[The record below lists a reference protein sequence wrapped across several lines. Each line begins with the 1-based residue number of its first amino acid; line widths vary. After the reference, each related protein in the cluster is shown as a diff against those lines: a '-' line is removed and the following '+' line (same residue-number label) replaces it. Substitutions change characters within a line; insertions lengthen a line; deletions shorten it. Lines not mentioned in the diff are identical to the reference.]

1 MCLQKYFIFC
11 YFCKLLSSVIVRRR
25 FFKIFLRV
33 AVAVIILAAAVFVGL
48 QTSVVQTY
56 VADRMLSSLSSGL
69 SGKINVGR
77 VYVRFLNNVLLQDVS
92 VIDDAKMSPIV
103 SDTLFY
109 TEKIALQYSLRGLF
123 SKEGPKVSRVSVS
136 GGGMNLVLED
146 YDTPVDGK
154 YYNTNLTRIFGLAKD
169 TSKVVK
175 DTAAVKEIKTLFN
188 LKNVKI
194 TDFAFNMYDLTADV
208 EKQEAKG
215 GINWRNMNI
224 SDINFHIKDM
234 KMVGGIMYGKVVS
247 GSFRERSGFNCRNIS
262 ADVRVGDGLASIDGL
277 RIVDDYSDVRVGNY
291 SMIYESG
298 KSFSKYLD
306 EVVMSISFPD
316 TCRLNMKTL
325 AFFAPAVSGLGF
337 DAALYGSA
345 SGTVRNLRTSSLSVG
360 IDGYGISFE
369 LQGGVEGLPDIRSSR
384 MDIRLLGLSFD
395 AASAY
400 RAAEMFG
407 AGEGVDF
414 LKDFPYRG
422 GFVFD
427 GTFSGRISSFHAV
440 GEMSSLSGKLGFD
453 VSVSGLMDE
462 RRPVGV
468 SGKVYADRADI
479 GKFSSVDFL
488 GELSMDADF
497 GFSSAEGGKLDVR
510 RLDVSRLVANGHAY
524 SGIRAKGML
533 EDGVFKGRIVSDDP
547 ALSFLFQG
555 SASIDPYAAGAAYEF
570 YANVG
575 YADLSAMNLDR
586 NGRSAV
592 SFEVN
597 SNFMRDGSGE
607 VVGKIS
613 ISDLVLEN
621 DSDRENAGGIYIEAV
636 NNPRDYV
643 ISMRSDFLN
652 AEFSGTAPFR
662 QFLKDVQ
669 ALSTGMA
676 ADVLCPPDALV
687 WSGHSYSLGLSTGNS
702 MAVCG
707 FIKPGLYVA
716 EGSRLS
722 LELDAEGNIDA
733 EVNSQRIALGG
744 NYLKDF
750 AFKAF
755 NPDSTLDCLIRT
767 SEAKVASFLFE
778 RPRLSLALLDNSA
791 YARLVYSDPGKDTVN
806 SGRLNVWADFSRD
819 TLDGKLVSDIR
830 IGSSEFY
837 VNGDRWDIIPAR
849 ASVSG
854 KRFDIDSLAICCG
867 LQSIV
872 VNTTGFGAGPVRS
885 DTLDISLGGFDMS
898 SLSPLLGDGYD
909 IRGTVSGVARITD
922 IFNNPGLIADIH
934 CDSVS
939 VGGVEAGDV
948 EIMSRWDERNERF
961 NVYLRNYIGGKTTV
975 NTTGYF
981 HPEDRYV
988 NVNMGLDGF
997 NAGYFRPLLA
1007 SVVSDVSGRFSGYLM
1022 LSGHPG
1028 KLALRSRRIAME
1040 DLVFK
1045 VNYTNVQYKLNGS
1058 LSMDETGIRADNI
1071 IVEDRYGHR
1080 GILGGGVDYEY
1091 FKNMDFGLDLKFNR
1105 MECID
1110 IPRERAESFYGTAF
1124 ATGTLRLTG
1133 PFDDLSLSAMAT
1145 TMENT
1150 LFYVPVGSG
1159 AEAGS
1164 SGILSFK
1171 DYSQDET
1178 EADPYDVMLSNLN
1191 RKQSRKGGLSVGMH
1205 LSVTP
1210 DAAVFVEMGGM
1221 SGSRFRGQ
1229 GSGTVDI
1236 TAGGDSPFDIKG
1248 DYTLEEGSFRFSA
1261 GGIISRDFTIDEGSY
1276 IRFNG
1281 DIMDSDLSINAI
1293 YSTKTSIGTL
1303 IADTSSVSSR
1313 RTVDCMIGISGKLSD
1328 PALKFGIDIPD
1339 VDPMVRSRVESA
1351 LSTEDKVQKQFLSL
1365 IISNSFIPDEQSNI
1379 VNNSSMLFSNVS
1391 EIVSG
1396 QISSVFQKLDIPLDL
1411 GVNYQQS
1418 NTGTD
1423 IFDVAVSTQLFNNR
1437 VIVNGNIGNRQ
1448 NTVTG
1453 NNGVAGDI
1461 DIEIKL
1467 DRRGVLRLNLFSHS
1481 ADQYSSYLDQS
1492 QRSGVGI
1499 TYQQE
1504 FSTFRELWRKMFWS
1518 RKRKRAAEEEE
1529 LRMRQERQE
1538 TDDDKI
1544 VIEIE

>member
-1 MCLQKYFIFC
+1 
-11 YFCKLLSSVIVRRR
+11 
-25 FFKIFLRV
+25 
-33 AVAVIILAAAVFVGL
+33 
-48 QTSVVQTY
+48 
-56 VADRMLSSLSSGL
+56 
-69 SGKINVGR
+69 
-77 VYVRFLNNVLLQDVS
+77 
-92 VIDDAKMSPIV
+92 
-103 SDTLFY
+103 
-109 TEKIALQYSLRGLF
+109 
-123 SKEGPKVSRVSVS
+123 
-136 GGGMNLVLED
+136 
-146 YDTPVDGK
+146 
-154 YYNTNLTRIFGLAKD
+154 
-169 TSKVVK
+169 
-175 DTAAVKEIKTLFN
+175 
-188 LKNVKI
+188 
-194 TDFAFNMYDLTADV
+194 
-208 EKQEAKG
+208 
-215 GINWRNMNI
+215 
-224 SDINFHIKDM
+224 
-234 KMVGGIMYGKVVS
+234 
-247 GSFRERSGFNCRNIS
+247 
-262 ADVRVGDGLASIDGL
+262 
-277 RIVDDYSDVRVGNY
+277 
-291 SMIYESG
+291 
-298 KSFSKYLD
+298 
-306 EVVMSISFPD
+306 
-316 TCRLNMKTL
+316 
-325 AFFAPAVSGLGF
+325 
-337 DAALYGSA
+337 
-345 SGTVRNLRTSSLSVG
+345 
-360 IDGYGISFE
+360 
-369 LQGGVEGLPDIRSSR
+369 
-384 MDIRLLGLSFD
+384 
-395 AASAY
+395 
-400 RAAEMFG
+400 
-407 AGEGVDF
+407 
-414 LKDFPYRG
+414 
-422 GFVFD
+422 
-427 GTFSGRISSFHAV
+427 
-440 GEMSSLSGKLGFD
+440 
-453 VSVSGLMDE
+453 
-462 RRPVGV
+462 
-468 SGKVYADRADI
+468 
-479 GKFSSVDFL
+479 
-488 GELSMDADF
+488 
-497 GFSSAEGGKLDVR
+497 
-510 RLDVSRLVANGHAY
+510 
-524 SGIRAKGML
+524 
-533 EDGVFKGRIVSDDP
+533 
-547 ALSFLFQG
+547 
-555 SASIDPYAAGAAYEF
+555 
-570 YANVG
+570 
-575 YADLSAMNLDR
+575 
-586 NGRSAV
+586 
-592 SFEVN
+592 
-597 SNFMRDGSGE
+597 
-607 VVGKIS
+607 
-613 ISDLVLEN
+613 
-621 DSDRENAGGIYIEAV
+621 
-636 NNPRDYV
+636 
-643 ISMRSDFLN
+643 
-652 AEFSGTAPFR
+652 
-662 QFLKDVQ
+662 
-669 ALSTGMA
+669 
-676 ADVLCPPDALV
+676 
-687 WSGHSYSLGLSTGNS
+687 
-702 MAVCG
+702 
-707 FIKPGLYVA
+707 
-716 EGSRLS
+716 
-722 LELDAEGNIDA
+722 
-733 EVNSQRIALGG
+733 
-744 NYLKDF
+744 
-750 AFKAF
+750 
-755 NPDSTLDCLIRT
+755 
-767 SEAKVASFLFE
+767 
-778 RPRLSLALLDNSA
+778 
-791 YARLVYSDPGKDTVN
+791 
-806 SGRLNVWADFSRD
+806 
-819 TLDGKLVSDIR
+819 
-830 IGSSEFY
+830 
-837 VNGDRWDIIPAR
+837 
-849 ASVSG
+849 
-854 KRFDIDSLAICCG
+854 
-867 LQSIV
+867 
-872 VNTTGFGAGPVRS
+872 
-885 DTLDISLGGFDMS
+885 
-898 SLSPLLGDGYD
+898 
-909 IRGTVSGVARITD
+909 
-922 IFNNPGLIADIH
+922 
-934 CDSVS
+934 
-939 VGGVEAGDV
+939 
-948 EIMSRWDERNERF
+948 
-961 NVYLRNYIGGKTTV
+961 
-975 NTTGYF
+975 
-981 HPEDRYV
+981 
-988 NVNMGLDGF
+988 
-997 NAGYFRPLLA
+997 
-1007 SVVSDVSGRFSGYLM
+1007 
-1022 LSGHPG
+1022 
-1028 KLALRSRRIAME
+1028 ME